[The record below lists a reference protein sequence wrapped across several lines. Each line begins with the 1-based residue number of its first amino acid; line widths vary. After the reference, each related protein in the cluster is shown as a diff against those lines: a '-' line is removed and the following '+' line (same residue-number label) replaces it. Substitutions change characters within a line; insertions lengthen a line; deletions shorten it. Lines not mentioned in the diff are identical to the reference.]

1 MDLKGIDKSIIA
13 YFDKTP
19 EGIHCPHFYQL
30 KWANGCHYSCAWCY
44 LQGTF
49 RYPKYEKHGS
59 HPNPIIKDRARVEG
73 ALRKFLDRAKEN
85 PKENYLLNSGEL
97 SDSLISTGDYL
108 LLELIA
114 EMDNWPDNVKVLIL
128 SKTDKGMGATFTMDK
143 MLRLSIKD
151 PDKTLDELGNA
162 IKVLRKRIIMSWSI
176 NAHDV
181 ARRWEKGAPDPYS
194 RMEMAESWHE
204 NGFPVRFRI
213 DPIVP
218 VDYWQHKYFK
228 LIDDMFSLF
237 DPDEID
243 RITLGTLRGLQ
254 STINASQE
262 LSWTSYLDMDKST
275 PWGYKM
281 PFDKRIEVYDEIME
295 YLVCEHGYEQSDHK
309 LGICKETQEVRHA
322 VSVSLTAKC
331 NCQW

>member
-19 EGIHCPHFYQL
+19 EDIVCPAFHQL
-30 KWANGCHYSCAWCY
+30 KWANGCMFSCAWCY

-49 RYPKYEKHGS
+49 RYPQYKKHGS
-59 HPNPIIKDRARVEG
+59 HPQPVVKERTRVEG

-97 SDSLISTGDYL
+97 SDSLIMTEDYIL
-108 LLELIA
+108 PEIIA
-114 EMDNWPDNVKVLIL
+114 NIDDWPENVKVLFLTKSNKDFDRIL
-128 SKTDKGMGATFTMDK
+128 SLTESTYTGPYRGITE
-143 MLRLSIKD
+143 RLKD
-151 PDKTLDELGNA
+151 
-162 IKVLRKRIIMSWSI
+162 RIIMSWSI
-176 NAHDV
+176 NAYEV
-181 ARRWEKGAPDPYS
+181 ANKWEKGAPQVVERITAASYWQD
-194 RMEMAESWHE
+194 R
-204 NGFPVRFRI
+204 GFTVRFRI

-218 VDYWQHKYFK
+218 LPYWQHKYFH
-228 LIDDMFSLF
+228 LIDEIFSMM
-237 DPDEID
+237 DPKDID

-262 LSWTSYLDMDKST
+262 LSWTSYLNTEEST

-281 PFDKRIEVYDEIME
+281 HEAKRIEVYDEIME
-295 YLVCEHGYEQSDHK
+295 YLIREYDYEQSDHK

-322 VSVSLTAKC
+322 VSVSTTAKC